1 MNVFTLLRRE
11 KKEPRKTRRDKR
23 EETRDGWPRS
33 LWRDTNRRFF
43 FQSPAVDLDAD
54 VLIVGAGFSG
64 LWTAAHLKMSD
75 PGLNIVVIDAH
86 QPGFGASGRNGGWCS
101 ALVPTPPDR
110 IAEETSIEA
119 TVALQRRMFGV
130 VDEIGAFVSDH
141 GIDCDWAKGGSLTVA
156 TNVSRGARQRPP

>member
-86 QPGFGASGRNGGWCS
+86 QPGFGALTESEAKTIQQNGFASTGFAS
-101 ALVPTPPDR
+101 EYRQPG
-110 IAEETSIEA
+110 IEA
-119 TVALQRRMFGV
+119 QVKLFDQHHIANG
-130 VDEIGAFVSDH
+130 E
-141 GIDCDWAKGGSLTVA
+141 
-156 TNVSRGARQRPP
+156 RGEHWRAAR